1 MENATYDK
9 KFKKLTRVR
18 LGDVFPTIIKCMID
32 AGWVDKTPTNN
43 LADYP
48 ETMELFSDGKSG
60 KDSLYFKVYF
70 KDGALTSSATTYRS
84 ATKLSKDSMNTR
96 ALYTIRK
103 NANDAEY
110 AFWYMP
116 IATSGDYNYTTG
128 SSAYMSDGLSSDYLC
143 DLYVYADK
151 ECVSYAIRHGLY
163 YNTKVFDVVWSLQ
176 VPETNF
182 LQPLVNDSIIHRIV
196 QFSSCATQ
204 GVDSCIMYHEPKNA
218 PSTNNPTSS
227 RISYKIDYLKDTL
240 TPSMNMDMRLL
251 TPVVFDAT
259 LGLISK
265 PSGVFLVKPN
275 QAYIRSGN
283 TVTVTMTDGSKRKA
297 VFIEAPSAYR
307 SYGMSIG
314 GYVLMLE
321 DS

>member
-1 MENATYDK
+1 MENTTYDK

-32 AGWVDKTPTNN
+32 AGWVDKTPTNTSS
-43 LADYP
+43 DYP

-70 KDGALTSSATTYRS
+70 KDGALTTAHSSYKS
-84 ATKLSKDSMNTR
+84 ATKSSFDMKTR

-103 NANDAEY
+103 NANDPEY
-110 AFWYMP
+110 AYWYMP
-116 IATSGDYNYTTG
+116 ITNTGDYYYIT
-128 SSAYMSDGLSSDYLC
+128 SSSSYMSDNLSSDYLC

-151 ECVSYAIRHGLY
+151 ECVTYAIRHGLY
-163 YNTKVFDVVWSLQ
+163 YNAKVFDVVWSLQ

-182 LQPLVNDSIIHRIV
+182 LEPLVKDSIIHQLM
-196 QFSSCATQ
+196 QFSSCTAQ
-204 GVDSCIMYHEPKNA
+204 GVDSCLMYHEPKNA
-218 PSTNNPTSS
+218 PNTNNPTSS
-227 RISYKIDYLKDTL
+227 RITYKIDYLKDTL

-251 TPVVFDAT
+251 NPVVFDAMV
-259 LGLISK
+259 GLISK

-283 TVTVTMTDGSKRKA
+283 TVTVTMVDGSKRKA
-297 VFIEAPSAYR
+297 VFIEAPPAYR
-307 SYGMSIG
+307 TYGMSIG